1 MSIDT
6 LKPTTLAG
14 IKTLAKDLKRLQNL
28 KHQPALELAAQ
39 QAGYSNF
46 KHAHQALAHDPL
58 ASFEVKA
65 GYISVLWTDDENQGS
80 GRVTLRA
87 PLANLISKLVT
98 VRGGFVNDGFLKAF
112 KLESPDHLEGILD
125 ASSYSQ
131 ALELARSAS
140 YALQL
145 MDRTGLSSANL
156 SFPSS
161 VIDAFRAMPSSDHL
175 SWWSMPNAPHEW
187 VVMDDP
193 YQKINRLAWAQS
205 NQFVAKSCYG
215 NGLYRAGIAHTTV
228 FAPHKEL
235 ASQVAEALASI
246 HAGSKNIAPEQGEYH
261 TDFLSPYR
269 IAIQSKRQPREMPLP
284 EGTIQ
289 DGSVAYGAIAGQPS
303 NWRPNFQLPI
313 AEHLKIGP
321 VLAALTPPFD
331 SDDNDPV
338 HGVKYDLANWLYLEH
353 GYAITDAIDAAYE
366 GYAAGSP
373 TRTLMEV
380 LNTADSRI
388 AAVERVIRVLESG
401 YPPCKALEIQLA
413 KLRKAQQFYKTWPA
427 DV

>member
-1 MSIDT
+1 MSPDA

-14 IKTLAKDLKRLQNL
+14 IKTLAKDLKRLHNL
-28 KHQPALELAAQ
+28 RHNPALDLAAQ
-39 QAGYSNF
+39 RAGYSNF
-46 KHAHQALAHDPL
+46 EHARQTLAHDPL

-65 GYISVLWTDDENQGS
+65 GYVTVLWTDDENQKS

-87 PLANLISKLVT
+87 PLARLISKLVT
-98 VRGGFVNDGFLKAF
+98 IRGGFVSDSFLKAF
-112 KLESPDHLEGILD
+112 KLETPDHLERILD
-125 ASSYSQ
+125 ASSYSE

-156 SFPSS
+156 TIPSS
-161 VIDAFRAMPSSDHL
+161 VIDAFRAMESRDHL
-175 SWWSMPNAPHEW
+175 SWWSMPSAPHEW

-193 YQKINRLAWAQS
+193 YQKIDRQAWAQI
-205 NQFVAKSCYG
+205 NQFVAKECFG
-215 NGLYRAGIAHTTV
+215 NGLYRAGVAYTTV
-228 FAPHKEL
+228 FAPHEEL

-246 HAGSKNIAPEQGEYH
+246 HAVSKNITPEQGDYH

-269 IAIQSKRQPREMPLP
+269 IAIQSRRQPREMPLP

-373 TRTLMEV
+373 ARTLMEA
-380 LNTADSRI
+380 LTTADSRI
-388 AAVERVIRVLESG
+388 AAVERVIQLLESG
-401 YPPCKALEIQLA
+401 YPPCKAIEIQLA
-413 KLRKAQQFYKTWPA
+413 RLRKAQKFYKTWKA
-427 DV
+427 GA